1 MEEIK
6 EKATDLADHVED
18 LANTF
23 YRLAL
28 VNVTQKTSNVV
39 SGVVVVVMVCI
50 MAFFFLFFAG
60 FALGWWLGNLVDN
73 RALGFLLAAGLFLVL
88 LVSIILLK
96 KKTIIPMIR
105 NMVIQKMYND
115 K

>member
-18 LANTF
+18 LANTY

-28 VNVTQKTSNVV
+28 ANVTQKTSNIV
-39 SGVVVVVMVCI
+39 SGVVVVIMVCI

-60 FALGWWLGNLVDN
+60 LALGWWLGNLVEN
-73 RALGFLLAAGLFLVL
+73 RALGFLLAAGFFLL
-88 LVSIILLK
+88 LLAGIILLK
-96 KKTIIPMIR
+96 KKTIVPMIR
-105 NMVIQKMYND
+105 NMIIQKIYND
-115 K
+115 